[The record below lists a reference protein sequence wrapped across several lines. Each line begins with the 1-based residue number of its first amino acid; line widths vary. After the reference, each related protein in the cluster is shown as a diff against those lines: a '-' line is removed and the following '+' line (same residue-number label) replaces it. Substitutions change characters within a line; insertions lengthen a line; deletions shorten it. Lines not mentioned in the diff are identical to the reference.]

1 LFIYCRHGAGKSRG
15 QYRADE
21 RAANGVI
28 GTNSNRPHQRERL
41 GKQTVRQLT
50 DDALRSSY
58 RTVITSQ
65 KVMLSD
71 CVDTAPSDVLY
82 DASPFIP
89 ELLCNRRNP
98 AWLESLGSTMVDF
111 KKQLGGKESFAK
123 LTDPI
128 EIYETLDRAS
138 DNGPLRPAQKAISD

>member
-1 LFIYCRHGAGKSRG
+1 MM
-15 QYRADE
+15 
-21 RAANGVI
+21 
-28 GTNSNRPHQRERL
+28 
-41 GKQTVRQLT
+41 
-50 DDALRSSY
+50 RSEAPLVLSLHL
-58 RTVITSQ
+58 
-65 KVMLSD
+65 KKEMLSD

-111 KKQLGGKESFAK
+111 KKQLGGKKSFAK

-138 DNGPLRPAQKAISD
+138 DKGPLRPAQKAISD

>member
-28 GTNSNRPHQRERL
+28 STNSNRPHQRERPA
-41 GKQTVRQLT
+41 KQTVRQLT
-50 DDALRSSY
+50 DDALRSAS

-71 CVDTAPSDVLY
+71 GVSIRHLAMSFMMLRR
-82 DASPFIP
+82 FIP
-89 ELLCNRRNP
+89 KLLCNRRNP

-111 KKQLGGKESFAK
+111 KKQLGRNKSFA
-123 LTDPI
+123 
-128 EIYETLDRAS
+128 
-138 DNGPLRPAQKAISD
+138 N